1 MYQHVVVVG
10 NLGRDPELRYTQSG
24 TPVANFPVA
33 TNRRWTDA
41 DGNVNEEATWFR
53 VSVFG
58 KQAEACNQYLEK
70 GRNVL
75 CEGEIRT
82 SSYQDQNGEN
92 ALFLGIARQRGQ
104 ILGAEEMLVAA
115 PPPAIPRLLAAALL
129 PEVSKLLPQMAEPNW
144 PKRISP
150 SRPSGSWSPRVTFS
164 HEFSNGVVPCMRSNW
179 QGTCQGVK
187 SA

>member
-82 SSYQDQNGEN
+82 SSYQDQNGETRYSWELRAN
-92 ALFLGIARQRGQ
+92 AVKFLSGGTPGGGGDAPGGAPPRGKSAAAPAG
-104 ILGAEEMLVAA
+104 GAELAEED
-115 PPPAIPRLLAAALL
+115 IP
-129 PEVSKLLPQMAEPNW
+129 
-144 PKRISP
+144 
-150 SRPSGSWSPRVTFS
+150 F
-164 HEFSNGVVPCMRSNW
+164 
-179 QGTCQGVK
+179 
-187 SA
+187 